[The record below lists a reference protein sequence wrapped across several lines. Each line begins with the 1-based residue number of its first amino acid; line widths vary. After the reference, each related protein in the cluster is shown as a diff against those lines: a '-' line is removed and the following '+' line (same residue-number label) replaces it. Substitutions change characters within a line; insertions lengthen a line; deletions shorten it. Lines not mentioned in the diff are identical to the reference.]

1 MHFPFPP
8 RRCAMRSPYLVPD
21 FLFGQSIALVLAK
34 TFLAGLL
41 AIVPLSCRGG
51 GGEGSTTPT
60 APSITSQPSS
70 QTVMVGQAATF
81 TVGASG
87 TAPISYQWRR
97 SGSDISGATSTSYTT
112 PATTSADN
120 GATFTV
126 RVSNSAGFV
135 DSQAATL
142 TVTGPPLTISFTQD
156 TVGSRANLVSN
167 GAWWGENISKI
178 VHYGSKTFTYVI
190 DASVT
195 PTKAFLYSK
204 SADGA
209 WTEGEGF
216 EVSRPPNLLVDSAGV
231 IHLIGF
237 APLDAAANDSDGRL
251 FHVKFAV
258 SGTVSGTYFTEFIS
272 EDWRPIPTTTTY
284 STYFV
289 GAAIGAD
296 DTIAVAYNNSV
307 QWDTPNT
314 HTLSF
319 RVRNPQ
325 SQTWTYETVAQNMV
339 SRHCYPFA
347 CVSPY
352 YFHVYAVEDDH
363 DADYAALGEPYA
375 SYPFRYGMV
384 KHFQRPRSGGA
395 WEETTLLNF
404 NGNPGISKAQI
415 WDAMLRI
422 TDFHVDAIG
431 IVHALLRYKGTFNG
445 STLVAGTANKSY
457 HYWKTEG
464 STTWNNEEIL
474 PSQELYWARIWER
487 SDGRLFFIGQTLRD
501 QLWVIPY
508 GETTKYIA
516 SSLSGEDMV
525 APTPFISSL
534 RGGTDLSTSF
544 KAVVFSG
551 KYTVP
556 AKSLDVLVD

>member
-1 MHFPFPP
+1 MARMRRLKVLGEERPGGRAKLVVYEERLPFDTFAAWEAAGFFSTTI
-8 RRCAMRSPYLVPD
+8 RGGRCLCR
-21 FLFGQSIALVLAK
+21 
-34 TFLAGLL
+34 LL
-41 AIVPLSCRGG
+41 ASTILSLSMITVLSC
-51 GGEGSTTPT
+51 SK
-60 APSITSQPSS
+60 
-70 QTVMVGQAATF
+70 
-81 TVGASG
+81 
-87 TAPISYQWRR
+87 
-97 SGSDISGATSTSYTT
+97 ATSNT
-112 PATTSADN
+112 P
-120 GATFTV
+120 
-126 RVSNSAGFV
+126 SNP
-135 DSQAATL
+135 D
-142 TVTGPPLTISFTQD
+142 PLLSFTQY

-178 VHYGSKTFTYVI
+178 VHHGSKTFTYVI

-237 APLDAAANDSDGRL
+237 ESFNAAAKDSEGRL
-251 FHVKFAV
+251 FHVKFAA
-258 SGTVSGTYFTEFIS
+258 SGVVSGTYSKEYIS
-272 EDWRPIPTTTTY
+272 EDWRPIPTTATY
-284 STYFV
+284 ATFFV

-307 QWDTPNT
+307 QWNTPNT
-314 HTLSF
+314 HTLGF
-319 RVRNPQ
+319 RVWNPQ
-325 SQTWTYETVAQNMV
+325 SQIWSYETVAENMV

-347 CVSPY
+347 FVSPA
-352 YFHVYAVEDDH
+352 YFHVYAVEDDY
-363 DADYAALGEPYA
+363 DTDYAALGEPYA
-375 SYPFRYGMV
+375 SYQFRYGMV

-395 WEETTLLNF
+395 WVETTLLNF
-404 NGNPGISKAQI
+404 NGKPGISKAQI

-422 TDFHVDAIG
+422 VDFHVDASG

-445 STLVAGTANKSY
+445 STLVAITAHKAY
-457 HYWKTEG
+457 YYWKAEG
-464 STTWNNEEIL
+464 STTWNNEEVL

-487 SDGRLFFIGQTLRD
+487 SDGKLFFIGQAFRE
-501 QLWVIPY
+501 QLWVIPH
-508 GETTKYIA
+508 GETAKYIA
-516 SSLSGEDMV
+516 SLLSGEDLA

-551 KYTVP
+551 KYTLP
-556 AKSLDVLVD
+556 AKSLDVFVGGI

>member
-1 MHFPFPP
+1 
-8 RRCAMRSPYLVPD
+8 MRSPSLVPD

-51 GGEGSTTPT
+51 GGT

-70 QTVMVGQAATF
+70 QTVTAGQAATF

-87 TAPISYQWRR
+87 TAPLSYQWRR
-97 SGSDISGATSTSYTT
+97 SGSDISGATSTSCTT
-112 PATTSADN
+112 PTTTSADN

-126 RVSNSAGFV
+126 RVSNTAGFV

-142 TVTGPPLTISFTQD
+142 TVTGPGPTISFTQD
-156 TVGSRANLVSN
+156 TVGSRANLVPN

-178 VHYGSKTFTYVI
+178 VHHGSKTFTFVI
-190 DASVT
+190 DANVT

-216 EVSRPPNLLVDSAGV
+216 EVSRPPNLLVDSDGV

-237 APLDAAANDSDGRL
+237 APFDAADKGGRL

-258 SGTVSGTYFTEFIS
+258 SGTVSGTYFKEFIS
-272 EDWRPIPTTTTY
+272 EDWRPIPTTATY
-284 STYFV
+284 ATYFV

-307 QWDTPNT
+307 QYDTPNT
-314 HTLSF
+314 HTLGF
-319 RVRNPQ
+319 RVWNPQ
-325 SQTWTYETVAQNMV
+325 SQIWSYETVAENMV

-347 CVSPY
+347 FVSPDF
-352 YFHVYAVEDDH
+352 FHVYAVEDDH
-363 DADYAALGEPYA
+363 DTDYAALGEPYA
-375 SYPFRYGMV
+375 SYQFRYGMV
-384 KHFQRPRSGGA
+384 KHFQRPRSGGG
-395 WEETTLLNF
+395 WVETTLLNF
-404 NGNPGISKAQI
+404 NGIPGISKAQI
-415 WDAMLRI
+415 WNAILRI
-422 TDFHVDAIG
+422 IDFHVDAVG
-431 IVHALLRYKGTFNG
+431 TVHALLRYKGTFNG
-445 STLVAGTANKSY
+445 STLEASTANKAY
-457 HYWKTEG
+457 HYWKAEG
-464 STTWNNEEIL
+464 STIWNNEEIL
-474 PSQELYWARIWER
+474 PSQDLYWARIWER
-487 SDGRLFFIGQTLRD
+487 SDGKLFFIGQTWRE

-516 SSLSGEDMV
+516 SSLYGDDG
-525 APTPFISSL
+525 ADPTPFISSL